1 MKEIKLLIAILQDEQ
16 ANVSEKDDAAMDL
29 GNSDNPLAVQALTT
43 KGQDIKEDDLVLNS
57 CGESLAEIWIR
68 NNYFDQRL
76 YDILLPKAKQGA
88 RAVIESLKPEWIP
101 LYKF

>member
-1 MKEIKLLIAILQDEQ
+1 MKEIKFLIAILRDNE

-29 GNSDNPLAVQALTT
+29 GNSDNPLAIQALIA
-43 KGQDIKEDDLVLNS
+43 KGQDTKEDDLVLNS

-68 NNYFDQRL
+68 NNNFDQNL
-76 YDILLPKAKQGA
+76 YDILLPKAKHGV
-88 RAVIESLKPEWIP
+88 RAVIESLKPEWIT